1 MEYSRVSSGEPEC
14 PYESARVLLYITAQF
29 IVCRR
34 SARVKA
40 VALAEVA
47 TSAHPERCATTLG
60 ATRVHTY
67 IWAVST
73 SPTRRTHTSSSW
85 LLTWATGENL
95 QSEPVFGLDATQ
107 SRELIFHRRLT
118 ARAAY
123 LAMEHDSLRARWL
136 SLAASILLCL
146 IAGVAYASSLYCFR
160 PSPWREPPRAVATY
174 DDAETRARYQSS
186 DCAKRDPW
194 PRAGLHCP

>member
-1 MEYSRVSSGEPEC
+1 MGSIHKSLPMAC
-14 PYESARVLLYITAQF
+14 LESDVTEFKRPDNSVIIFRT
-29 IVCRR
+29 
-34 SARVKA
+34 
-40 VALAEVA
+40 
-47 TSAHPERCATTLG
+47 G
-60 ATRVHTY
+60 AACDNADGRGSVWTPH
-67 IWAVST
+67 S
-73 SPTRRTHTSSSW
+73 
-85 LLTWATGENL
+85 
-95 QSEPVFGLDATQ
+95 Q
-107 SRELIFHRRLT
+107 SRELHIFLRRLT

-146 IAGVAYASSLYCFR
+146 IAGVAYAFSLYCFR